1 MRKFNFSKIINKIS
15 KMTNGSMINY
25 FFDGEISFEFYG
37 SEYVVEQLKDL
48 LSEQKNFR
56 VYKYKM
62 NFSGLAIELDSQL
75 LSSNFYLIHR
85 INISEE
91 EFTKLIKLN
100 ILLNEL
106 CNSISN
112 FTKNEVVKKVFRGGN
127 KIDSNSD
134 DRLPTKYKEIFNTY
148 KQSLYEILAEVLRII
163 IEIIVTNDEN
173 KNAKYKRTSN
183 NELAKEANSIKS
195 IIKDELDKMK
205 G

>member
-1 MRKFNFSKIINKIS
+1 MRKFNFNKTIKKIS

-25 FFDGEISFEFYG
+25 FFDDEIHFEFYG

-48 LSEQKNFR
+48 LSEQKSFR
-56 VYKYKM
+56 AYKYKI
-62 NFSGLAIELDSQL
+62 NFSSIIVELDSQL

-91 EFTKLIKLN
+91 EFAKLIKLN
-100 ILLNEL
+100 TLLNEL

-112 FTKNEVVKKVFRGGN
+112 FTKNEVVKKVFRGGD
-127 KIDSNSD
+127 KADSSSD
-134 DRLPTKYKEIFNTY
+134 DRLPAKYKKIFNTY

-163 IEIIVTNDEN
+163 VKIIVTNDEN
-173 KNAKYKRTSN
+173 RNAKYKKASN
-183 NELAKEANSIKS
+183 DELAKEANSIKH
-195 IIKDELDKMK
+195 IIKNELNEMK

>member
-1 MRKFNFSKIINKIS
+1 
-15 KMTNGSMINY
+15 MTNGSMINY
-25 FFDGEISFEFYG
+25 FFDDEIHFEFYG

-56 VYKYKM
+56 VYKYKI
-62 NFSGLAIELDSQL
+62 NFSSLTIELDSQL

-173 KNAKYKRTSN
+173 KNAKYKKASN